1 MFSRLQTATDHEEF
15 SNGLLC
21 KERPSSLTKLRADF
35 GLCNLDEQMLRKQ
48 IADLQEYRQS
58 GLTSFTEVDKY
69 EKDKAN
75 RIAAR
80 GANNY
85 RDVVMMSR
93 SMLGRTGSTAASSRE
108 GTPRPPGTTSALPR
122 KLPQPQLNLANSSSL
137 QLLSPE
143 ETKLCSE
150 LRILP
155 KPFLFI
161 KQILLREFARCGGKL
176 DKDRALE
183 LLPKIEPAT
192 VIRIWEEI
200 FGVIQKL
207 VNELMDEDDDDDEG
221 SDEGGDEAEIGDVTG
236 NAEETSSSE
245 DEGDLMGELQ
255 ALQEQEQQQP
265 TTETEGD
272 TDMTTQD

>member
-1 MFSRLQTATDHEEF
+1 
-15 SNGLLC
+15 
-21 KERPSSLTKLRADF
+21 
-35 GLCNLDEQMLRKQ
+35 MLRKQ

-85 RDVVMMSR
+85 RDVVMLSR
-93 SMLGRTGSTAASSRE
+93 SMQGRTGATAASSRE
-108 GTPRPPGTTSALPR
+108 GTPRPPGTTSSLPR
-122 KLPQPQLNLANSSSL
+122 RLPQPQLNLANSSSL
-137 QLLSPE
+137 QLLTPE
-143 ETKLCSE
+143 ETRLCSE

-161 KQILLREFARCGGKL
+161 KQTLLREFARCGGKL
-176 DKDRALE
+176 ERERALE
-183 LLPKIEPAT
+183 LLPKIEPST

-207 VNELMDEDDDDDEG
+207 VDELMDEDDEDEDG
-221 SDEGGDEAEIGDVTG
+221 SDPDGDEAEAGDVTG

-255 ALQEQEQQQP
+255 ALQEQEQQMS
-265 TTETEGD
+265 TTETDGD
-272 TDMTTQD
+272 TEMSTKD